1 VSGTYFGGRST
12 IEQIQKGKADPR
24 WDYREIQTDHGLTET
39 DDIVE
44 ILLEIGGRA
53 G

>member
-1 VSGTYFGGRST
+1 MRQGRAAMRL
-12 IEQIQKGKADPR
+12 KVKADPR
-24 WDYREIQTDHGLTET
+24 WDQREPQTDHGLTES